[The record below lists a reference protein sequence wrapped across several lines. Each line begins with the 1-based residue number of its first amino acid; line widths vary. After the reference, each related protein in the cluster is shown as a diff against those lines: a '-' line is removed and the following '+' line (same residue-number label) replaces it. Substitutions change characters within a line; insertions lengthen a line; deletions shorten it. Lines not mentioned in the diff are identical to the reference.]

1 MFETIKAIMGL
12 SVNKQSLFLDTL
24 LGILALEVMPFV
36 EHLWHPNFC
45 PAHWRPTIIN
55 NYFSDWPQPEKR
67 AASAAIHA
75 DKEPETQ

>member
-24 LGILALEVMPFV
+24 FGILALEVMPFV
-36 EHLWHPNFC
+36 EHLWHANF
-45 PAHWRPTIIN
+45 
-55 NYFSDWPQPEKR
+55 WPQPDNR